1 MINQISFYGFKYK
14 KINNNSTYGAN
25 YSYKTGTF
33 SRSNEIMSNQKNIKE
48 QKICKSLANLNLKKV
63 LSSLVEKNNW
73 NNGLDDIYIN
83 LKDNKPHTVSIDLF
97 DFDSGNHNVNAMS
110 FSKFISILSDAKDIN
125 AEKFPEYKTEN
136 AKLFSL
142 LQKKIDD

>member
-48 QKICKSLANLNLKKV
+48 QKICKSLAKSLAKLIV
-63 LSSLVEKNNW
+63 SSSLLE
-73 NNGLDDIYIN
+73 IN
-83 LKDNKPHTVSIDLF
+83 LYIKQTPFNYCY
-97 DFDSGNHNVNAMS
+97 
-110 FSKFISILSDAKDIN
+110 FILN
-125 AEKFPEYKTEN
+125 T
-136 AKLFSL
+136 
-142 LQKKIDD
+142 